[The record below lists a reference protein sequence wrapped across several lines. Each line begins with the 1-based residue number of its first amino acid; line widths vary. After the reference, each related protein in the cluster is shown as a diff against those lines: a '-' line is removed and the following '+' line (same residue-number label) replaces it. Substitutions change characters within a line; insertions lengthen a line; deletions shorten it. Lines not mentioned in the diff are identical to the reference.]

1 MQYFDE
7 ENDLVTGDTEV
18 SKQNEAEENG
28 ETMPL
33 IFDRFETLEEAHKAF
48 IKAEHDSQ
56 SLESVQKELESCQ
69 RELASYQQ
77 ELQARQLGFSGKEE
91 LYLNMDVRQKE
102 LDNYALAGTY
112 LISPEK
118 LPDFQRLIEA
128 CRKQGPKA
136 DLTPVRR
143 CFSPDVVALV
153 SEDVA
158 LFRHMKNEEY
168 ARFREQEQTMR
179 YQRQIEEFRKIDPDF
194 FATDLNNLLTTQAV
208 ELSDGRVD
216 LCELKKLVNRIGEE
230 AVRNYQK
237 EQRIFQENEDLQ
249 KELAVLESAS
259 KPSGDKKWLTREA
272 FNRLRPEEVDQYSD
286 LIAEQIDLEKMG
298 KLPRMLTR

>member
-1 MQYFDE
+1 
-7 ENDLVTGDTEV
+7 
-18 SKQNEAEENG
+18 
-28 ETMPL
+28 
-33 IFDRFETLEEAHKAF
+33 
-48 IKAEHDSQ
+48 
-56 SLESVQKELESCQ
+56 
-69 RELASYQQ
+69 
-77 ELQARQLGFSGKEE
+77 
-91 LYLNMDVRQKE
+91 
-102 LDNYALAGTY
+102 
-112 LISPEK
+112 
-118 LPDFQRLIEA
+118 
-128 CRKQGPKA
+128 
-136 DLTPVRR
+136 
-143 CFSPDVVALV
+143 
-153 SEDVA
+153 
-158 LFRHMKNEEY
+158 
-168 ARFREQEQTMR
+168 
-179 YQRQIEEFRKIDPDF
+179 
-194 FATDLNNLLTTQAV
+194 LLTTQAV